1 MANLK
6 KNGVGDEDHILNRG
20 GDTELTDDRGS
31 HDDPNQKSSV
41 AIWGRSNSRSHWER
55 LQDGSRDLGRCQD
68 PILIIKSAAI

>member
-1 MANLK
+1 MKEVETAFLTTLAVATMANLK

-41 AIWGRSNSRSHWER
+41 AIWGRSNSRSHWGR
-55 LQDGSRDLGRCQD
+55 LQAG
-68 PILIIKSAAI
+68 PEK